1 MDVSVIVPTRNRSS
15 LLAMTL
21 RSVLR
26 QQHVT
31 LEVLVVDEGSS
42 DDTPTVLAALG
53 DARLRVLRHDTPQGL
68 PAARNHGAAE
78 ARGEWL
84 AFIDD
89 DDLWAPGKLH
99 LQLRAARQADR
110 DWVYTGAVNFVT
122 SRITFYQPL
131 LPPEQTV
138 KALRHYNAIPGGG
151 SNVVWRRE
159 TWRQVGPF
167 ATCFQGGEDWDM
179 SIRLSDHGPP
189 AWVNRPLVAKRVH
202 STNMFSDIPAI
213 LRAVEQIEAR
223 HGTRV
228 DRGRLHRW
236 IADRY
241 WRSGRRGAALNHLA
255 RAAIGGQLLGV
266 LADVRR
272 RLRGTPQPP
281 RARDDP
287 WNAEAQRWLREFGS
301 LVMLIP
307 FG

>member
-15 LLAMTL
+15 LLAVTL

-31 LEVLVVDEGSS
+31 FEVLVVDEGSS
-42 DDTPTVLAALG
+42 DDTSTVLAAIK
-53 DARLRVLRHDTPQGL
+53 DRRLRVIRHDRPRGL
-68 PAARNHGAAE
+68 PAARNHGATQ

-110 DWVYTGAVNFVT
+110 DWVYTGAVNFVD

-151 SNVVWRRE
+151 SNVVWRRA
-159 TWRQVGPF
+159 TWHQVGPF

-179 SIRLSDHGPP
+179 SIRLADHGPP

-213 LRAVEQIEAR
+213 LRAVELIETR
-223 HGTRV
+223 HRMRI

-241 WRSGRRGAALNHLA
+241 WRSGRRGAALNHFA

-272 RLRGTPQPP
+272 RLRRSPQQPTSI
-281 RARDDP
+281 DDLSR
-287 WNAEAQRWLREFGS
+287 AEAQAWLQEF
-301 LVMLIP
+301 VC
-307 FG
+307 